1 MVLSLLLSL
10 SHVCLSIQ
18 SVSQSVSRSFVQSVQ
33 PPYVLFIHSSQLTPA
48 FTNLWVS
55 RLGVLF
61 LTSTRRS
68 SDRFVVNK
76 SCKCF
81 YLCNK
86 SAFGS
91 NFHIPPVHVIYCKSA
106 ACLKTIRAHAYFQA
120 SETCFSHHSIKD
132 NKWSI
137 VLTVTWNL
145 SENQAKFLLSF
156 YKRKKKLHQKHA
168 LKLIV
173 NKQNK
178 CFSFQ

>member
-10 SHVCLSIQ
+10 PHVCLSIQ
-18 SVSQSVSRSFVQSVQ
+18 SVSQSFIRSVSSATLCSVH
-33 PPYVLFIHSSQLTPA
+33 PFSSQLTPA

-106 ACLKTIRAHAYFQA
+106 ACLKTIRAHTYFQA

-145 SENQAKFLLSF
+145 SENQAKFLLSL